1 MKTETEGKTK
11 AWCMR
16 AMKVKRQGL
25 KNIKTCVTI
34 LVSVKDVGCIMITP
48 VISRLSAINSMNNAA
63 YGMMQSS
70 NALMGL
76 ISFAGTNPNVDLGKL
91 NSVEKNLMM
100 KMLNDSF
107 IYKISQAQEKQ
118 LKKLEQDN
126 IKHSFSTFA

>member
-1 MKTETEGKTK
+1 
-11 AWCMR
+11 
-16 AMKVKRQGL
+16 
-25 KNIKTCVTI
+25 
-34 LVSVKDVGCIMITP
+34 
-48 VISRLSAINSMNNAA
+48 
-63 YGMMQSS
+63 MMQSS